1 MKVKAL
7 PYSLSVAKYESIPG
21 GVEGFFSLSVM
32 EGEISLVAEKEKL
45 PQGYLYREDGWR
57 AFVVEGPL
65 DFSLVGI
72 LADIT
77 SALAE
82 SGIPIFA
89 ISTYDTDYILVK
101 EDRFEDAY
109 RALKG
114 KGYILI

>member
-1 MKVKAL
+1 MKVKVL
-7 PYSLSVAKYESIPG
+7 PYSLSVAKYDCIPERT
-21 GVEGFFSLSVM
+21 EGFYSLTVTK
-32 EGEISLVAEKEKL
+32 GEVSLVAETARL
-45 PQGYLYREDGWR
+45 PQGCVAREDGWR